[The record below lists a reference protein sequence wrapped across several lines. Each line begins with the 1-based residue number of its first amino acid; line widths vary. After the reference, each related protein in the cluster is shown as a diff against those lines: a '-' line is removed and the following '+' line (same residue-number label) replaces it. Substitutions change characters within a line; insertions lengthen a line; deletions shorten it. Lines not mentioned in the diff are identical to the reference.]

1 MSKEDSSCEELAT
14 ALWQL
19 ADASYDFGSPWT
31 ANQFFEDISNEKSNY
46 LTRFENNHVT
56 GFVSYRLLFDEIE
69 IDNFAVSPEA
79 EGCGTAQS
87 LMEELVEEARENKVC
102 TIFLEVRSLNEAA
115 LKFYQKNKF
124 VKVGKRKG
132 YYHGPDDDGVLMAKK
147 VHLGG
152 DVNGEHK

>member
-1 MSKEDSSCEELAT
+1 MSHKDSSCEVLAT

-19 ADASYDFGSPWT
+19 ADDSYDFGSPWT
-31 ANQFFEDISNEKSNY
+31 ANQFLEDISNERSNY
-46 LTRFENNHVT
+46 LTRSENNQVT

-69 IDNFAVSPEA
+69 IDNFAVSPESK
-79 EGCGTAQS
+79 GCGVAQS
-87 LMEELVEEARENKVC
+87 LIEELVENARENKVC
-102 TIFLEVRSLNEAA
+102 TIFLEVRSMNEAA

-152 DVNGEHK
+152 DCSGATE